1 LGVALFIKNSPGYY
15 YCGLIQQTKKWKVK
29 QMYFYILLVLRNT
42 IETCCLFIIGG
53 YTAKRILPISKILA
67 LSVIY
72 SIIIM
77 LIRTIP
83 IKFGI
88 HTIIGM
94 TMMIIFYYNFFDLNI
109 NQSAIAV
116 FSTFVLL
123 VAIEWLNSYFFLN
136 LLEGLSLKEM
146 GKTINTPEMFITG
159 LPPLLILVLLALV
172 ARISLS
178 RKLKSI
184 NESIPNKSE

>member
-1 LGVALFIKNSPGYY
+1 
-15 YCGLIQQTKKWKVK
+15 
-29 QMYFYILLVLRNT
+29 MYFPILLILRNT
-42 IETCCLFIIGG
+42 VETCCLFIIGG
-53 YTAKRILPISKILA
+53 FTAKKLLPFREVILISI
-67 LSVIY
+67 VH

-77 LIRTIP
+77 LIRTLP

-94 TMMIIFYYNFFDLNI
+94 TIMIICYYNIFGLNI
-109 NQSAIAV
+109 NQSAIAT

-136 LLEGLSLKEM
+136 LLGGLSLKEM
-146 GKTINTPEMFITG
+146 GKAFSTPEMFITS

-172 ARISLS
+172 GRILL

-184 NESIPNKSE
+184 NELIPNKSE

>member
-1 LGVALFIKNSPGYY
+1 MFFS
-15 YCGLIQQTKKWKVK
+15 
-29 QMYFYILLVLRNT
+29 ILLILRNT
-42 IETCCLFIIGG
+42 VETCCLLIIGG
-53 YTAKRILPISKILA
+53 CTAKKILPISKILP
-67 LSVIY
+67 LSIIY

-77 LIRTIP
+77 LIRMLP

-88 HTIIGM
+88 HTIIS
-94 TMMIIFYYNFFDLNI
+94 MIIMIFFFYNFFKLNI

-116 FSTFVLL
+116 FTTFVLL

-136 LLEGLSLKEM
+136 LLGGLSLKEM
-146 GKTINTPEMFITG
+146 GKAINTPEMFITG

>member
-1 LGVALFIKNSPGYY
+1 
-15 YCGLIQQTKKWKVK
+15 
-29 QMYFYILLVLRNT
+29 MYFSILLILRNT
-42 IETCCLFIIGG
+42 IETCCLFVIGG
-53 YTAKRILPISKILA
+53 YTAKKILPIPKILVA
-67 LSVIY
+67 SITY

-116 FSTFVLL
+116 FTTFVLL

-146 GKTINTPEMFITG
+146 GKAINTPEMFITG